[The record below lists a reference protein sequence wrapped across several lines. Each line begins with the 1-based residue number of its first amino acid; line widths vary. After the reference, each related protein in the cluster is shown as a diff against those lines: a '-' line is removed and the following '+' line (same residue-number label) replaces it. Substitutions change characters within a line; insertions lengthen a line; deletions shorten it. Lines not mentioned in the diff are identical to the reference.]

1 MGGSVGAPRVCAEC
15 SADLSEAPDRKGTQ
29 LQDMVLEGKYKLTD
43 FIGEGAM
50 GWVYRGVHLALDSSV
65 AVKLMKP
72 SGAEDDINDQ
82 RFAQEARAASRLN
95 SPHVISIMDFGR
107 SPGGLLFIVSEYLR
121 GTTLTDQIAVEGAIE
136 PRRALRIADQVL
148 TGLEEAH
155 DSGLIHR
162 DLKPDNVMITPLR
175 SGEEFVKLLDF
186 GIAKLTDNTRESRLT
201 QQGQVI
207 GTPTYMA
214 PEQIRGQE
222 TTARTD
228 IYALGAILFEML
240 TGRPPFDS
248 EAVMEVLGMHLSSAV
263 PSMQDVAPERDIP
276 PELEAVIRR
285 ALRKAPEERFGSVN
299 ELQQALSLIATSL
312 ARSQS
317 ACPTCGN
324 AIGEGARFCEHCG
337 TSLEESSPSTA
348 PTRTTSPAP
357 QPTAGPERATADTLY
372 RADVPEGRVSGTGQ
386 TQWAGSQDSLPALD
400 EIGDIDDTEDPE
412 APVPTSTLDRRLRAE
427 RTHRFQLTGRD
438 QELSELRAFLS
449 DERVGL
455 ELLGPLGSGRT
466 RLLHEARQIAEEQGL
481 DTLWMEPDPTLCR
494 RPWQPVRETVAR
506 LLGVDSEPSRG
517 ALEDALP
524 RGGLAPEDLRGLAEL
539 FGVQGDEEYVEH
551 AVRLRETRAASLRAV
566 VAQRATDAPPLVLLV
581 DDADELDGA
590 SRTWLAALVSSYGS
604 PRLKVITAS
613 EQAVLPAEPAP
624 TRVEPRPLTELEIS
638 SLLDA
643 LPGEPTQSFTG
654 RTRAIVTYSGG
665 NVLHITQA
673 LRLLAE
679 GGTEVDAPLGDIIQ
693 TRIRRLP
700 TEALRLLQ
708 TICVLGRA
716 TSNEQLAAH
725 LSEPFERYQTAVR
738 LLIKRGLLEQPQP
751 DALRVGHPR
760 LGQAVRELLPADARR
775 QLHQEILAQLEAEQ
789 APPVVL
795 ARHAVEARLGER
807 ALKILRDAGL
817 RAEQMLDDAGAA
829 LHFQRALHVARWELL
844 TDESDETCLDLTLRL
859 GHALR
864 YSGDHRGATMVLQ
877 EGVQAAR
884 QDPGWHAR
892 MLHGLALVQLSVGQ
906 PTQALETMQGAVR
919 EAFFSGQPPLL
930 NQIYMD
936 LGKVLHV
943 AGQDQ
948 RAVDE
953 LSEGVLMVT
962 AGDGADSERT
972 PDAFWRL
979 LIQLSELQFRTG
991 RPQEALKYA
1000 RAALTQAERHQSR
1013 IGQARC
1019 HFMLGR
1025 CHDRQGHLDDA
1036 EHHHREAL
1044 AAFRQLGDRLST
1056 AEVLL
1061 ADASREAV
1069 HRPDE
1074 RERLRQQARTLS
1086 AQINGSAGAESDVD
1100 LDVS

>member
-1 MGGSVGAPRVCAEC
+1 MCAEC
-15 SADLSEAPDRKGTQ
+15 SADLSDVPDRKGTQ

-43 FIGEGAM
+43 FIDEGAM
-50 GWVYRGVHLALDSSV
+50 GWVYRGVHLSLDSSV

-121 GTTLTDQIAVEGAIE
+121 GTTLSDQIAAEGAIE

-155 DSGLIHR
+155 DSGLVHR

-186 GIAKLTDNTRESRLT
+186 GIAKLTDSTRDSRLT

-222 TTARTD
+222 ATPRTD

-240 TGRPPFDS
+240 TGCPPFDS
-248 EAVMEVLGMHLSSAV
+248 DAVMEVLGMHLSSQV
-263 PSMQDVAPERDIP
+263 PSMHEVAPERDIP
-276 PELEAVIRR
+276 PELESVIRR
-285 ALRKAPEERFGSVN
+285 ALRKAPDKRFGSVK
-299 ELQQALSLIATSL
+299 ELQEALSLIATSL

-324 AIGEGARFCEHCG
+324 AVGEGARFCEHCG
-337 TSLEESSPSTA
+337 TALEKSQRPAA
-348 PTRTTSPAP
+348 PTRTADPVP
-357 QPTAGPERATADTLY
+357 QRTAGPERATADTLY
-372 RADVPEGRVSGTGQ
+372 RADVPEGGGSGTGQ

-400 EIGDIDDTEDPE
+400 DIGDMGDTE

-438 QELSELRAFLS
+438 KELSELRAFLT
-449 DERVGL
+449 DDRVGL

-466 RLLHEARQIAEEQGL
+466 RLLHEARQIAEKRGL

-494 RPWQPVRETVAR
+494 RPWQPVRDAVAR
-506 LLGVDSEPSRG
+506 LLGLDSEPSRSE
-517 ALEDALP
+517 LQDALP

-566 VAQRATDAPPLVLLV
+566 VAQRATTDPPLVLLV

-590 SRTWLAALVSSYGS
+590 SRAWLAALVTSYGS

-624 TRVEPRPLTELEIS
+624 THLEPRPLTELEIS

-643 LPGEPTQSFTG
+643 LSGEPTQSITE
-654 RTRAIVTYSGG
+654 RIRAIVTYSGG

-700 TEALRLLQ
+700 TEALHLLQ

-716 TSNEQLAAH
+716 TSIAQLAAH

-738 LLIKRGLLEQPQP
+738 LLIKRGLLEQPHP
-751 DALRVGHPR
+751 EELRVGHPR
-760 LGQAVRELLPADARR
+760 IGQAVRELLPADARR
-775 QLHQEILAQLEAEQ
+775 QLHQEILAQLESEQ

-844 TDESDETCLDLTLRL
+844 SDESDETCLDLTLRL

-864 YSGDHRGATMVLQ
+864 YSGDQRGATMVLQ

-884 QDPGWHAR
+884 QEPGWHAR
-892 MLHGLALVQLSVGQ
+892 MLHGLALVQLSLDQSV
-906 PTQALETMQGAVR
+906 QALETMQGAVR

-972 PDAFWRL
+972 PNAFWRL
-979 LIQLSELQFRTG
+979 LIQLSELQLRTG
-991 RPQEALKYA
+991 RLQDALKYA
-1000 RAALTQAERHQSR
+1000 QAALTQAERHHSR

-1036 EHHHREAL
+1036 ERHHREAL
-1044 AAFRQLGDRLST
+1044 AVFRQLGDRLST

-1061 ADASREAV
+1061 ADASRETV
-1069 HRPDE
+1069 HQPDE
-1074 RERLRQQARTLS
+1074 RERLRQQAQTLS
-1086 AQINGSAGAESDVD
+1086 AQLSGGADVEPDVD
-1100 LDVS
+1100 LDAI